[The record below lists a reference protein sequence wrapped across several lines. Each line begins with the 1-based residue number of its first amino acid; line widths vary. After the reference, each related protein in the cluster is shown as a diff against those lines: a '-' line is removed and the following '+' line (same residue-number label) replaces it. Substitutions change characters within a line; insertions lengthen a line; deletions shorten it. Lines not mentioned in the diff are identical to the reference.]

1 VKHIVLQ
8 KCAGIGPCMDIR
20 TNGGRIFVIQ
30 NRSGY
35 PDGRLCVL
43 TPEMELLASFP
54 GIGNARQIE
63 ISGSIAIV
71 TAREDG
77 LWIFDIS
84 GAQPRLLSHYR
95 TVEFATGAAI
105 CANFALVSCRQYG
118 VEIIDIANP
127 AHPRHAGILRIGEVQ
142 SACVCDGFLYGGI
155 WGAMEVSVVD
165 IRDITRPTE
174 VARIPLE
181 GRGDGVFVR
190 DGILYAVTGQHRRGL
205 KNAADPGDLCFG
217 MGNGLSVFDVSDPL
231 HPRQLHRRE
240 FGKCYNI
247 SLDTWKPALCGNAV
261 LAGCSTLGVFA
272 YDKETYAPLFHA
284 ELPGCTFL
292 TDKTLPQMDAVTGF
306 AALGRHLYVCGG
318 RSDLYACETDMDLR
332 ECDRWDTPERFS
344 FRPPVLQTEKADG
357 LALHSLYSPTDGS
370 PVLDLCE
377 CGSFYA
383 AACASGGLR
392 LLDGEFREI
401 AAYPTD
407 TFCCDVEYES
417 GILAAAL
424 SEGGIHIYRVE
435 NAHLRLLSVLG
446 TSPAALQIRL
456 SGDAKTMFCAIGG
469 HLLAL
474 YDLTDPERP
483 VLLEEK
489 TGLRGPLYGDNFA
502 RGILA
507 DGRIV
512 GFGHRTGLLLADQ
525 NDEPKIRTVFYEKH
539 KGFMGFGPESGC
551 DTDGRKIYFTM
562 GGGYVLLPIEEGI
575 FADDLPL
582 YRPETPIRGK
592 ITLCGRYLVSAE
604 RAEGWIAV
612 TDVSDPYAP
621 KSTGS
626 LRTNASP
633 GKPQFSRGRILM
645 PGGYGG
651 LLQLTVL

>member
-1 VKHIVLQ
+1 MKHIVLQ

-20 TNGGRIFVIQ
+20 TSGGRLYVIQ
-30 NRSGY
+30 NRSGH

-43 TPEMELLASFP
+43 TPELNLLASFP

-63 ISGSIAIV
+63 ISGNIAIV

-84 GAQPRLLSHYR
+84 ETQPRLLSHYR

-105 CANFALVSCRQYG
+105 YANFALVSCRQYG
-118 VEIIDIANP
+118 VEIIDISDP
-127 AHPRHAGILRIGEVQ
+127 AHPRHAGIIRIGEVQ

-155 WGAMEVSVVD
+155 WGAMQVAVVD
-165 IRDITRPTE
+165 IRDISNPRPVT
-174 VARIPLE
+174 RIPLE
-181 GRGDGVFVR
+181 GRGDGVFAR

-205 KNAADPGDLCFG
+205 KNTLDPEDPCFG
-217 MGNGLSVFDVSDPL
+217 VGNGLSVFDVSDPF
-231 HPRQLHRRE
+231 HPRPLHRRE

-247 SLDTWKPALCGNAV
+247 SMDTWKPAVCGNTV
-261 LAGCSTLGVFA
+261 LAGCSSLGIFA
-272 YDKETYAPLFHA
+272 YDKDSYAPLFHA
-284 ELPGCTFL
+284 ELPQCASL
-292 TDKTLPQMDAVTGF
+292 TDKTLPQMDAVMGF
-306 AALGRHLYVCGG
+306 AALERHLYVCGG
-318 RSDLYACETDMDLR
+318 RSDLYSCMTDVEL
-332 ECDRWDTPERFS
+332 EKCDRWDSPERFP
-344 FRPPVLQTEKADG
+344 FRAPELRTEKADG
-357 LALHSLYSPTDGS
+357 LALHSLYSPADGS

-392 LLDGEFREI
+392 LLDGNFREFS
-401 AAYPTD
+401 AYPTD

-424 SEGGIHIYRVE
+424 SEGGIRIYRAE
-435 NAHLRLLSVLG
+435 NESLRLLSVIE
-446 TSPAALQIRL
+446 TSPAALQLRL
-456 SGDAKTMFCAIGG
+456 NGDGTLLFCAIGG

-474 YDLTDPERP
+474 YDLTNPKHP

-489 TGLRGPLYGDNFA
+489 TGLRGPLYGDNFT

-507 DGRIV
+507 DGRMV
-512 GFGHRTGLLLADQ
+512 GFGHRTGLLLAER
-525 NDEPKIRTVFYEKH
+525 NSEPKIRTVFYEKH
-539 KGFMGFGPESGC
+539 TGFMGFGPESGC
-551 DTDGRKIYFTM
+551 DTDGEQIFFTM
-562 GGGYVLLPIEEGI
+562 GGGYILLPIEENI

-582 YRPETPIRGK
+582 YRPQTPIRGK

-612 TDVSDPYAP
+612 TDIVHPHAP
-621 KSTGS
+621 KTVGS
-626 LRTNASP
+626 LRTGASP
-633 GKPQFSRGRILM
+633 GKAVFSHGRILI

-651 LLQLTVL
+651 LLELTIL